1 MVIKGIAIF
10 FAIILLSTTI
20 TVINIT
26 PAFTQSVEVAN
37 VRDKTSNT
45 VIYANGTH
53 VATFG
58 LEEWIPSPT
67 GYVPYLITDGGTTW
81 NVDMKQFPF
90 KIDKTNCGVTVYNN
104 DKLLNNN
111 PTVLIDKEWWNVGW
125 KQTTGGTWT
134 EVDLSN
140 TSCSINTINNST
152 GLYLETTKTVGSGQ
166 GIGTLTVT
174 YAKAIGEPFKTYQ
187 RSTNTDA
194 TKTNHIFKFIEKYDN
209 IHLDSISSQIG
220 KITQDGTLTVSFS
233 DISENQLIQIEKS
246 GYNIF
251 NLDITKAY
259 NNFQSVTFT
268 KTGGLADAS
277 FDYGR
282 NLITL
287 PVGSS
292 QSLDP
297 TFGYTT
303 GTSTRVTTS
312 SGTGT
317 SCPSASIKTS
327 AGGIKLE
334 DSATSSTCY
343 VTAGHWDISSIPD
356 DSTITNTVIQYGIST
371 TTNPRNCDWNE
382 INSFP
387 PSASATTLWD
397 DVNNVGGGTTFVD
410 NNSGCNVVSG
420 ANITLDLGTSADSDV
435 TAQLSSNWWGVG
447 YKYDDMTRDSVDH
460 ITPINLLV
468 NAFDLQI
475 TYTAGTAPT
484 GAYID
489 GASNVGLSTNCA
501 ARTTLATLA
510 TPFPAGDNIIIAPV
524 QVVSTDAGNE
534 GVDIRLY
541 KSTTLLAQ
549 NEFLTRV
556 GTSGK
561 GNYYTILYKDT
572 GAAAS
577 PTYTVEACLSA
588 TAVDGEAKILAING
602 FTSTDFTDGTSQAL
616 GTTDTTIATKT
627 TSFTSGDNI
636 VLAMV
641 SIDSGLSAQDVVAA
655 GIRLKN
661 NGGTEIASN
670 EYEMSFGTAITPAN
684 IQNILLIGKD
694 ASAPA
699 NAAYTVTGKSANPAN
714 GEAKLLIFRAKS
726 YAYTDSG
733 STAIG
738 TGSTTLATLNTSFAA
753 FLDKGFITATQVN
766 DADAGVETIAI
777 AALDLNEANELSSN
791 QYADEAFAA
800 AGSEGDG
807 FRNDF
812 VYKDA
817 TLGDSPTFTIK
828 ALASATDLRG
838 EAKVIAFEIA
848 NPITQTNCDACNP
861 NMFQN
866 QGWLFLI
873 NPIINYELVRIR

>member
-292 QSLDP
+292 QNLDP

-303 GTSTRVTTS
+303 GNKKSVSSSVTT
-312 SGTGT
+312 GTA
-317 SCPSASIKTS
+317 CPSANSN
-327 AGGIKLE
+327 GGFAIIEKNDLAE
-334 DSATSSTCY
+334 LVKVGCGFLSLY
-343 VTAGHWDISSIPD
+343 WDVSSIPD
-356 DSTITNTVIQYGIST
+356 DSTITNTTFRYDVQAV
-371 TTNPRNCDWNE
+371 TNAINCDFNE
-382 INSFP
+382 INGYP
-387 PSASATTLWD
+387 PSATNQDLFNDIINS
-397 DVNNVGGGTTFVD
+397 GGGTNFV
-410 NNSGCNVVSG
+410 NNDSGCTTISNDKV
-420 ANITLDLGTSADSDV
+420 LDLGTSADSDV
-435 TAQLSSNWWGVG
+435 TAQLPSNWWGIG
-447 YKYDDMTRDSVDH
+447 ITYDDLVRDLVDH
-460 ITPINLLV
+460 DITFGSINE
-468 NAFDLQI
+468 LQI
-475 TYTAGTAPT
+475 TYTAGSAPT

-489 GASNVGLSTNCA
+489 GDTNVGLSSNCA

-699 NAAYTVTGKSANPAN
+699 NAAYTVTGKSANTAN

-800 AGSEGDG
+800 AGSAGDG